1 MKILFDVNVVLDIV
15 GNRLPFYGDSHAAL
29 LKAAEVGAT
38 ILLAVH
44 AYPTLYYLLGTA
56 ETRAVRA
63 DLMEWVFDTFEVA
76 QEGVAELMAARSYGM
91 PDFEDALVA
100 AAAVSAGCDCIIT
113 RNAKDFVASP
123 VRAVSPTDF
132 LKEREDRKP

>member
-1 MKILFDVNVVLDIV
+1 MKVLFDVNVVLDIV
-15 GNRLPFYGDSHAAL
+15 GNRSRFYGDSHAAL
-29 LKAAEVGAT
+29 LKAAEVGAK

-44 AYPTLYYLLGTA
+44 AYPTLYYLLGVA

-63 DLMEWVFDTFEVA
+63 DLMAWVFDTFEVA
-76 QEGVAELMAARSYGM
+76 QEGVAELTAARSYGM
-91 PDFEDALVA
+91 ADFEDALVV

-113 RNAKDFVASP
+113 RNVKDFAASP

-132 LKEREDRKP
+132 LKE

>member
-1 MKILFDVNVVLDIV
+1 MKVLFDVNVVLDIV
-15 GNRLPFYGDSHAAL
+15 GNRSPFYGDSHAAL

-44 AYPTLYYLLGTA
+44 TFPTLYYLLGAT

-76 QEGVAELMAARSYGM
+76 QEGVAELTAARSYGM
-91 PDFEDALVA
+91 SDFEDALVA
-100 AAAVSAGCDCIIT
+100 AAASSAGCDCIVT
-113 RNAKDFVASP
+113 RNVKDFAGSP
-123 VRAVSPTDF
+123 VRVVSPADF
-132 LKEREDRKP
+132 LKNW

>member
-1 MKILFDVNVVLDIV
+1 MKVLFDVNVVLDIV
-15 GNRLPFYGDSHAAL
+15 GNRSPFYGDSHAAL

-44 AYPTLYYLLGTA
+44 AYSTLYYLLGA
-56 ETRAVRA
+56 EETRAVRA

-91 PDFEDALVA
+91 PDFEDVLVA
-100 AAAVSAGCDCIIT
+100 AAAVSTGCDCIIT
-113 RNAKDFVASP
+113 RNTKDLVASP

-132 LKEREDRKP
+132 LKECKKKRR